1 MRLRLVLLWLAATC
15 PGASAA
21 AGLSDLDTLAR
32 TILGA
37 NQGVYVETS
46 DGSVLLSQAAS
57 LAVQPASIS
66 KVPTT
71 LALLRKLGPDY
82 RFVTTFA
89 ATGPVHGGML
99 DGDLVV
105 DSGGD
110 PYFLDENALLVAMRL
125 NEAGVQRVRGSV
137 RISGELIFDWQSDDA
152 AVRLGRAFA
161 GATPPAA
168 WVAVQSLTPTSVA
181 PPTLRIDGASN
192 ASTAGGSNT
201 IAGGDALPLVIH
213 RSQTLLALVKSL
225 NDYSN
230 NVFKPLADAAG
241 GTSEV
246 ESLARGAVPEEMR
259 AEITLGDGAGT
270 DARNRLSPRV
280 AVRLLRALEQEL
292 VRNGH
297 ALVDALPVAGIDAG
311 TLHARLDGPGEAG
324 HVVGKSGT
332 FGDYGAS
339 ALIGAIST
347 TDLGTVYFAILNH
360 GVPVPQARARQER
373 FLRALLARLHS
384 VPWNY
389 QPDPRPAIARAQ
401 ATLVAAPALAAPPA
415 PAAR

>member
-1 MRLRLVLLWLAATC
+1 MRLRLVLLWLGAACSVT
-15 PGASAA
+15 SAA
-21 AGLSDLDTLAR
+21 AGLGDLGTLAR

-37 NQGVYVETS
+37 NQGVYVEAA

-82 RFVTTFA
+82 RFVTSFA
-89 ATGPVHGGML
+89 AAGPVRGGML

-137 RISGELIFDWQSDDA
+137 RIRGELIFDWQSDDA
-152 AVRLGRAFA
+152 AVRLGRALA
-161 GATPPAA
+161 GATLPAA
-168 WVAVQSLTPTSVA
+168 WVAVQSLTPAPVA

-192 ASTAGGSNT
+192 TSIAGSPNT
-201 IAGGDALPLVIH
+201 TAGGDALPLVIH
-213 RSQTLLALVKSL
+213 RSQTLLAMVKSL

-241 GTSEV
+241 GTPEV

-259 AEITLGDGAGT
+259 AEITLADGAGT

-311 TLHARLDGPGEAG
+311 TLRARLDGPGEAG

-347 TDLGTVYFAILNH
+347 TDLGTV
-360 GVPVPQARARQER
+360 
-373 FLRALLARLHS
+373 
-384 VPWNY
+384 
-389 QPDPRPAIARAQ
+389 
-401 ATLVAAPALAAPPA
+401 
-415 PAAR
+415 

>member
-1 MRLRLVLLWLAATC
+1 VRLRLVLLWLGVSC
-15 PGASAA
+15 PVAGPA
-21 AGLSDLDTLAR
+21 AGLGDLGTLAR

-37 NQGVYVETS
+37 NQGVYVEAG
-46 DGSVLLSQAAS
+46 DGSVLLSQAAN

-82 RFVTTFA
+82 RFITTFA
-89 ATGPVHGGML
+89 SAGPVRGGML
-99 DGDLVV
+99 DGDLVI

-110 PYFLDENALLVAMRL
+110 PYFLDENALLVALRL
-125 NEAGVQRVRGSV
+125 NQAGVQRVRGALRV
-137 RISGELIFDWQSDDA
+137 RGELIFDWQSDDA
-152 AVRLGRAFA
+152 ATRLGQAFA

-168 WVAVQSLTPTSVA
+168 WAAVQSLA
-181 PPTLRIDGASN
+181 PAPEAAPTLRIDGA
-192 ASTAGGSNT
+192 GS
-201 IAGGDALPLVIH
+201 AGDAAVAAAGNTLPLVIH
-213 RSQTLLALVKSL
+213 RSQTLLSMVKSL

-241 GTSEV
+241 GSMEV
-246 ESLARGAVPEEMR
+246 ESVARGAVPEEMR
-259 AEITLGDGAGT
+259 AEITLADGAGT
-270 DARNRLSPRV
+270 DARNRLSPRA

-292 VRNGH
+292 TRSGH

-311 TLHARLDGPGEAG
+311 TLRARLDGPGEAG

-339 ALIGAIST
+339 ALVGAIST

-360 GVPVPQARARQER
+360 AVPVPQARARQER

-389 QPDPRPAIARAQ
+389 QPDTRLAIARVQ
-401 ATLVAAPALAAPPA
+401 ATLAAAPAPATPVA

>member
-1 MRLRLVLLWLAATC
+1 MRLRLVLLWLGAACSVT
-15 PGASAA
+15 SAA
-21 AGLSDLDTLAR
+21 AGLGDLGTLAR

-37 NQGVYVETS
+37 NQGVYVEAA

-82 RFVTTFA
+82 RFVTSFA
-89 ATGPVHGGML
+89 AAGPVRGGML

-137 RISGELIFDWQSDDA
+137 RIRGELIFDWQSDDA
-152 AVRLGRAFA
+152 AVRLGRALA
-161 GATPPAA
+161 GATLPAA
-168 WVAVQSLTPTSVA
+168 WVAVQSLTPAPVA

-192 ASTAGGSNT
+192 ASIAGSPNT
-201 IAGGDALPLVIH
+201 TAGGDALPLVIH
-213 RSQTLLALVKSL
+213 RSQTLLAMVKSL

-241 GTSEV
+241 GTPEV
-246 ESLARGAVPEEMR
+246 ESLARGAVPEGMR
-259 AEITLGDGAGT
+259 AEITLADGAGT

-311 TLHARLDGPGEAG
+311 TLRARLDGPGEAG

-389 QPDPRPAIARAQ
+389 QPDLRPAIARAQ
-401 ATLVAAPALAAPPA
+401 ATLVAVPALAAPPA
-415 PAAR
+415 PTAR